1 MSAPWQGI
9 NVVEQTTIVDLN
21 IVKAT
26 CAECNLSELCLPRGL
41 HRDDMNRMEQ
51 IVRRTRPLRRG
62 EWVFR
67 DGDPFNAIYA
77 VRSGS
82 IKLYHDSDS
91 GDEEI
96 LGFYLPGE
104 LLGFDAIHSGHHQC
118 AAQAMETSSICAFP
132 YRRLEEACERIESL
146 RQQMNRLMSRE
157 ISSENQFLLTLR
169 HKSAEE
175 RVAAFLLNLS
185 LRHQRLGYSAREF
198 KLPMSREEI
207 GNYLGLTTETV
218 SRILSKLQRDEI
230 IVAKRRFVE
239 IKNPE
244 QLHKLCNAA
253 ACHQNDS
260 AAS

>member
-1 MSAPWQGI
+1 MNTHMAGSTEI
-9 NVVEQTTIVDLN
+9 IDLN

-51 IVRRTRPLRRG
+51 LVRRTRPLRRG

-67 DGDPFNAIYA
+67 NGDAFNAIYA

-82 IKLYHDSDS
+82 IKLYHDTDE
-91 GDEEI
+91 GEEEI

-118 AAQAMETSSICAFP
+118 SALALETSSICAFP
-132 YRRLEEACERIESL
+132 YQRLEEACERIESL
-146 RQQMNRLMSRE
+146 RQQMSRLMSRE
-157 ISSENQFLLTLR
+157 ISTENEFLLTLR

-175 RVAAFLLNLS
+175 RVAAFLVNLA

-207 GNYLGLTTETV
+207 GNYLGLTTETI
-218 SRILSKLQRDEI
+218 SRILTKLQREGVM
-230 IVAKRRFVE
+230 VAKRRFVE
-239 IKNPE
+239 IKNAD
-244 QLHKLCNAA
+244 QLHKRCHSAS
-253 ACHQNDS
+253 CHQKGT